1 MPDPAGAMIEY
12 TSHESLLGFEI
23 DQLAQEGCDPT
34 ELSDRFAHLQKHG
47 AADPEFAPLWELA
60 DSLAGTG
67 PMEDSE
73 PSELAA
79 IRAVLPPPR
88 ARLGD
93 LTADLG
99 DAIAGAWLGRC
110 AGCQLGK
117 PVEGWPHWAIRR
129 YLEPEYAFPPDDYIP
144 LIPDHGVGIP
154 LHGSAGEAS
163 RGNFSSM
170 ARDDDIDYMIFALAT
185 LERHGFGFA
194 AADVAEAW
202 LAGIPANMTYTAERV
217 AYRNLLL
224 GITPPGSATVRN
236 PFREWIGAQIRTDVY
251 GYACAGDP
259 AAAADL
265 AYRDA
270 IVSHTKNGI
279 YGALFAAAANAG
291 AFVTADPLQALLAG
305 MDQIPAQ
312 SRLQRELERVIQSRE
327 RGLDWE
333 QALAEVMSTCGH
345 YHGVHTINNACFVAI
360 GLLWGE
366 CDLQKTIAL
375 AVACGLDTDC
385 NGATAGS
392 IVGAILGARALPQA
406 WIEPLGDRVGSMVAG
421 FDGSRISDLAE
432 RTHAL
437 ARSR

>member
-1 MPDPAGAMIEY
+1 MIDY

-23 DQLAQEGCDPT
+23 EQLKEEGCEPT
-34 ELSDRFAHLQKHG
+34 ELADRYNRLQMHG
-47 AADPEFAPLWELA
+47 APESEFESLWPLA
-60 DSLAGTG
+60 DALSGTG
-67 PMEDSE
+67 PMEEDE
-73 PSELAA
+73 PSDLELIKAA
-79 IRAVLPPPR
+79 RPAARAQLDESPK
-88 ARLGD
+88 D
-93 LTADLG
+93 LD

-129 YLEPEYAFPPDDYIP
+129 YLEPEHAFPPDDYIP
-144 LIPDHGVGIP
+144 YIPDHDVGIP
-154 LHGSAGEAS
+154 MHRSAEEAT

-170 ARDDDIDYMIFALAT
+170 ARDDDIDYMIFALSI
-185 LERHGFGFA
+185 LERHGFDFA
-194 AADVAEAW
+194 PADVANAW
-202 LAGIPANMTYTAERV
+202 LEGIPANMTYTAERV
-217 AYRNLLL
+217 AYRNLML
-224 GITPPGSATVRN
+224 GIAPPESASAMN

-259 AAAADL
+259 AAAAEL

-270 IVSHTKNGI
+270 VVSHTKNGI
-279 YGALFAAAANAG
+279 YGALFAAAANAA
-291 AFVTADPLQALLAG
+291 AFTTGDPLQALLAG
-305 MDQIPAQ
+305 MDQIPAK
-312 SRLQRELERVIQSRE
+312 SRLQRELERVIGLSE
-327 RGLDWE
+327 GSLDWE
-333 QALAEVMSTCGH
+333 QALAEVMSTCGN

-366 CDLQKTIAL
+366 CDLEKTISI

-392 IVGAILGARALPQA
+392 IVGAILGARSLPGA
-406 WIEPLGDRVGSMVAG
+406 WIDPLGDRVGSMVAG

-437 ARSR
+437 AKSR

>member
-1 MPDPAGAMIEY
+1 MIDY

-23 DQLAQEGCDPT
+23 AQLKEEGCDPV
-34 ELSDRFAHLQKHG
+34 ELSDRHNRLQKHG
-47 AADPEFAPLWELA
+47 AADSEFEQLWSLA
-60 DSLAGTG
+60 EALAGTG
-67 PMEDSE
+67 PLEDAE
-73 PSELAA
+73 PSGLDQIQAA
-79 IRAVLPPPR
+79 RPNPR
-88 ARLGD
+88 AQLGD
-93 LTADLG
+93 LPADLG
-99 DAIAGAWLGRC
+99 DAVAGAWLGRC

-144 LIPDHGVGIP
+144 LIPDHDVGIP
-154 LHGSAGEAS
+154 LHQSAYEAA

-170 ARDDDIDYMIFALAT
+170 ARDDDIDYMIFALAN
-185 LERHGFGFA
+185 LERNGFDFA
-194 AADVAEAW
+194 ASDVAEAW
-202 LAGIPANMTYTAERV
+202 LEGIPANMTYTAERV
-217 AYRNLLL
+217 AYKNLML
-224 GITPPGSATVRN
+224 GIAPPESATVRN

-259 AAAADL
+259 AAAAEL

-270 IVSHTKNGI
+270 IVSHIKNGI
-279 YGALFAAAANAG
+279 YGALFAAAANAA
-291 AFVTADPLQALLAG
+291 AFATDDPLQALLAG
-305 MDQIPAQ
+305 MDQIPAR
-312 SRLQRELERVIQSRE
+312 SRLQRELESVIDSRE

-333 QALAEVMSTCGH
+333 QALAQVMSTCGH

-366 CDLQKTIAL
+366 CDLEKSISI

-392 IVGAILGARALPQA
+392 IVGAILGARSLPTA
-406 WIEPLGDRVGSMVAG
+406 WIDPLGDRVGSMVAG

-432 RTHAL
+432 RTHTL
-437 ARSR
+437 AKSR

>member
-1 MPDPAGAMIEY
+1 MIDY

-23 DQLAQEGCDPT
+23 EQLKQEGCEPT
-34 ELSDRFAHLQKHG
+34 ELADRYTQLQLRA
-47 AADPEFAPLWELA
+47 AADSEFESLWPLA
-60 DSLAGTG
+60 DSLSGTG
-67 PMEDSE
+67 PMEEAE
-73 PSELAA
+73 PSDLGLIGAARPAARAQLGEL
-79 IRAVLPPPR
+79 PE
-88 ARLGD
+88 
-93 LTADLG
+93 DLG

-129 YLEPEYAFPPDDYIP
+129 YLEPEFAFPPDDYIP
-144 LIPDHGVGIP
+144 LIADHNVGIP
-154 LHGSAGEAS
+154 MHRSADEAT

-170 ARDDDIDYMIFALAT
+170 ARDDDIDYMIFALSI

-194 AADVAEAW
+194 PADVAEAW
-202 LAGIPANMTYTAERV
+202 LEGIPANMTYTAERV
-217 AYRNLLL
+217 AYKNLML
-224 GITPPGSATVRN
+224 GIAPPDSATAMN

-259 AAAADL
+259 AAAAAL

-270 IVSHTKNGI
+270 VVSHTKNGI
-279 YGALFAAAANAG
+279 YGALFAAAANAA
-291 AFVTADPLQALLAG
+291 AFVTGDPRQALLAG

-312 SRLQRELERVIQSRE
+312 SRLQRELERVISSRD

-333 QALAEVMSTCGH
+333 RALAEVMSTCGH

-360 GLLWGE
+360 GLLWGDCE
-366 CDLQKTIAL
+366 LEKSISI

-392 IVGAILGARALPQA
+392 IVGAILGARSLPDA
-406 WIEPLGDRVGSMVAG
+406 WIMPLGDRVGSMVAG

>member
-1 MPDPAGAMIEY
+1 MIDY
-12 TSHESLLGFEI
+12 TSHESLIGFEI
-23 DQLAQEGCDPT
+23 EQLKEEGCEPT
-34 ELSDRFAHLQKHG
+34 ELADRYTRLQMHG
-47 AADPEFAPLWELA
+47 AGESEFEALWQLA
-60 DSLAGTG
+60 DSLSGTG
-67 PMEDSE
+67 PMEDAE
-73 PSELAA
+73 PSDLELIKAA
-79 IRAVLPPPR
+79 RPDPR
-88 ARLGD
+88 AQLGEKPG
-93 LTADLG
+93 DLG

-129 YLEPEYAFPPDDYIP
+129 YLEPDYAFPPDDYIP
-144 LIPDHGVGIP
+144 LIPDHDTGIP
-154 LHGSAGEAS
+154 MHRSADEAT

-170 ARDDDIDYMIFALAT
+170 ARDDDIDYMIFALAN
-185 LERHGFGFA
+185 LERNGFDFA

-202 LAGIPANMTYTAERV
+202 LEGIPANMTYTAERV
-217 AYRNLLL
+217 AYKNLML
-224 GITPPGSATVRN
+224 GLAPPDSATVQN

-259 AAAADL
+259 EAAAAL

-279 YGALFAAAANAG
+279 YGALFAAAANAA
-291 AFVTADPLQALLAG
+291 AFATGDPLQALLAG

-312 SRLQRELERVIQSRE
+312 SRLQRELESVIGSRE

-333 QALAEVMSTCGH
+333 QALARVMSTCGH

-366 CDLQKTIAL
+366 CDLEKSISI

-392 IVGAILGARALPQA
+392 IVGAILGAGALPGA
-406 WIEPLGDRVGSMVAG
+406 WIDPLGDRVGSMVAG

-437 ARSR
+437 AKSR

>member
-1 MPDPAGAMIEY
+1 MIDY
-12 TSHESLLGFEI
+12 TSHESLIGFEI
-23 DQLAQEGCDPT
+23 EQLKEEGCEPT
-34 ELSDRFAHLQKHG
+34 ELADRYTRLQMHG
-47 AADPEFAPLWELA
+47 AGESEFEALWQLA
-60 DSLAGTG
+60 DSLSGTG
-67 PMEDSE
+67 PMEDAE
-73 PSELAA
+73 PSDLELIKAA
-79 IRAVLPPPR
+79 RPDPR
-88 ARLGD
+88 AQLGE
-93 LTADLG
+93 TPGDLG

-129 YLEPEYAFPPDDYIP
+129 YLEPDYAFPPDDYIP
-144 LIPDHGVGIP
+144 LIPDHDTGIP
-154 LHGSAGEAS
+154 MHRSADEAT

-170 ARDDDIDYMIFALAT
+170 ARDDDIDYMIFALAN
-185 LERHGFGFA
+185 LERNGFDFA

-202 LAGIPANMTYTAERV
+202 LEGIPANMTYTAERV
-217 AYRNLLL
+217 AYKNLML
-224 GITPPGSATVRN
+224 GLAPPDSATVQN

-259 AAAADL
+259 EAAAAL

-279 YGALFAAAANAG
+279 YGALFAAAANAA
-291 AFVTADPLQALLAG
+291 AFATGDPLQALLAG

-312 SRLQRELERVIQSRE
+312 SRLQRELASVIGSRE

-333 QALAEVMSTCGH
+333 QALARVMSACGH

-366 CDLQKTIAL
+366 CDLEKSISI

-392 IVGAILGARALPQA
+392 IVGAILGAGALPGA
-406 WIEPLGDRVGSMVAG
+406 WIDPLGDRVGSMVAG
-421 FDGSRISDLAE
+421 FDGSRISDLAQ

-437 ARSR
+437 AKSR